1 METTRGLWRPELYR
15 AYLRLLASSLLRT
28 AGPARDKVDAS
39 DVAQEVLLQAHVALD
54 QFRGTTEEEF
64 TAWLRAILASK
75 MADIARHFGRKKRD
89 AALERR
95 YLETLQASSV
105 RLVKIIPS
113 DRTSPTQHLA
123 RRDDALR
130 LAEALST
137 LPDEQRQAIELHHV
151 AGLSVAECAQSMGR
165 SRASVA
171 GLVRR
176 GLKALREQLV
186 EA

>member
-1 METTRGLWRPELYR
+1 METTWRPELYR
-15 AYLRLLASSLLRT
+15 AYLRLLARSLLRG

-39 DVAQEVLLQAHVALD
+39 DVAQEVLLQAHQALD
-54 QFRGTTEEEF
+54 QFRGETEEELMG
-64 TAWLRAILASK
+64 WLRAILASK
-75 MADIARHFGRKKRD
+75 VADVVRHFGRKKRD

-95 YLETLQASSV
+95 YLETLNESSV
-105 RLVKIIPS
+105 RLARIVPS

-123 RRDDALR
+123 RKDDALR

-137 LPDEQRQAIELHHV
+137 LPDEQREAIELHHV
-151 AGLSVAECAQSMGR
+151 AGLSVAECAEALGR

-176 GLKALREQLV
+176 GLAALRGQLV
-186 EA
+186 GV